1 MFMITL
7 SDLKKDKEVKAIMD
21 VSALQMDAL
30 GYTEHSERHC
40 RIVAKT
46 AGEIMAA
53 IGATA
58 EEINSAELAGYLHD
72 LGNSVNRVEHAQSGA
87 LLAYRILT
95 RLGMEYA
102 TAAEIMMAIGN
113 HDEKHGT
120 PVSRISA
127 ALIIADK
134 ADVHKSRV
142 RQAVRLIPPKEADIH
157 DRVNLAAESSKI
169 ITDESTIALKI
180 QINTEI
186 CSVSD
191 YFEIYFNR
199 MQMCRRAA
207 DFLDRK
213 FSLEINGVSLM

>member
-1 MFMITL
+1 MITL
-7 SDLKKDKEVKAIMD
+7 SDLKKDKEVKAIME

-46 AGEIMAA
+46 AGDIMRA
-53 IGATA
+53 IGGSA
-58 EEINSAELAGYLHD
+58 EEVSSAEIAGYLHD
-72 LGNSVNRVEHAQSGA
+72 LGNSVNRVDHAQSGA

-95 RLGMEYA
+95 RLGMDYER
-102 TAAEIMMAIGN
+102 AAEIMMAIGN
-113 HDEKHGT
+113 HDEKYGT
-120 PVSRISA
+120 PVSRVSA

-142 RQAVRLIPPKEADIH
+142 RQAVRLTPPQEADIH
-157 DRVNLAAESSKI
+157 DRVNMAAESSKI
-169 ITDESTIALKI
+169 EVDASTISLKI
-180 QINTEI
+180 EINTQI
-186 CSVSD
+186 CSVMD

-213 FSLEINGVSLM
+213 FSLEINGVALM